1 MPQNGQ
7 VPGLDTSNDRSSRT
21 HKMTLLKKTLAAT
34 LALGLTFGVVA
45 APVGFAPVAQAA
57 QPDAIELSP
66 EQQEV
71 VQRINAYF
79 NSFKTLK
86 GEFVQ
91 TSPKGRV
98 DRGVLFISKPGK
110 LRFDYAPP
118 SVLLIASD
126 GKWLTIKDKKRER
139 GDQFPLNAT
148 PLRYFVANKID
159 LMSDALITGFQ
170 QENGVATLALADK
183 KGSIRGQLLLVFD
196 ETRGELTQWVS
207 IDARGQR
214 LTVDVLN
221 LEKDV
226 ALDPELFQVTIN
238 RQQRSK

>member
-1 MPQNGQ
+1 
-7 VPGLDTSNDRSSRT
+7 
-21 HKMTLLKKTLAAT
+21 MTFFNRTLAAS
-34 LALGLTFGVVA
+34 LALSLVFGVVSGTAGLAPA
-45 APVGFAPVAQAA
+45 AHAA
-57 QPDAIELSP
+57 QPAAMELTP

-79 NSFKTLK
+79 NGFTTLR

-91 TSPKGRV
+91 TSPRGRT
-98 DRGVLFISKPGK
+98 DRGLLFISKPGK

-118 SVLLIASD
+118 SALLIASD
-126 GKWLTIKDKKRER
+126 GTWLTIKDKKRER

-148 PLRYFVANKID
+148 PLRYFVAPRIN
-159 LMSDALITGFQ
+159 LMTDALITGFEQ
-170 QENGVATLALADK
+170 DNGITTLMLADR
-183 KGSIRGQLLLVFD
+183 KGTIRGQLLLVFD
-196 ETRGELTQWVS
+196 ETRGELVQWVS
-207 IDARGQR
+207 IDAQGQR

-238 RQQRSK
+238 RKQRER

>member
-1 MPQNGQ
+1 MPQNGLF
-7 VPGLDTSNDRSSRT
+7 PGLDTNNDRSSRT
-21 HKMTLLKKTLAAT
+21 YTMTLLKKTLAAA
-34 LALGLTFGVVA
+34 LALGLALGGPMATSIFMPQALAEQPA
-45 APVGFAPVAQAA
+45 AL
-57 QPDAIELSP
+57 ELTP
-66 EQQEV
+66 EQVEV
-71 VQRINAYF
+71 VERINAYF
-79 NSFKTLK
+79 NSFTTLR

-98 DRGVLFISKPGK
+98 DRGLLFISKPGK

-148 PLRYFVANKID
+148 PLRYFVAKKID

-196 ETRGELTQWVS
+196 ETRGELSQWVS

-238 RQQRSK
+238 RQQRLK

>member
-1 MPQNGQ
+1 MN
-7 VPGLDTSNDRSSRT
+7 VTT
-21 HKMTLLKKTLAAT
+21 KTAICALLF
-34 LALGLTFGVVA
+34 GLTLSFGPIDLRSVTVA
-45 APVGFAPVAQAA
+45 AAA
-57 QPDAIELSP
+57 QPAAIELST
-66 EQQEV
+66 EQEAA

-91 TSPKGRV
+91 TSPKGRM
-98 DRGVLFISKPGK
+98 DRGLLFISKPGK

-118 SVLLIASD
+118 SALLIASD
-126 GKWLTIKDKKRER
+126 GKWLTIKDEKRER

-148 PLRYFVANKID
+148 PLRYFVAPKIN
-159 LMSDALITGFQ
+159 LLADALITGFR
-170 QENGVATLALADK
+170 QENGVTTLALADRK
-183 KGSIRGQLLLVFD
+183 RSIRGELLLVFD
-196 ETRGELTQWVS
+196 EEKGELLQWVS

-226 ALDPELFQVTIN
+226 ALDPKLFQVTIK
-238 RQQRSK
+238 RKEREK

>member
-1 MPQNGQ
+1 
-7 VPGLDTSNDRSSRT
+7 
-21 HKMTLLKKTLAAT
+21 MTLLNKTIAAALAFG
-34 LALGLTFGVVA
+34 LAFG
-45 APVGFAPVAQAA
+45 GPVATTIFMPQARA
-57 QPDAIELSP
+57 EQPAALELTP
-66 EQQEV
+66 EQEEV
-71 VQRINAYF
+71 VERINAYF
-79 NSFKTLK
+79 NSFTTLR

-98 DRGVLFISKPGK
+98 DRGLLFISKPGK

-148 PLRYFVANKID
+148 PLRYFVAKKIN

-238 RQQRSK
+238 RQQRSR

>member
-1 MPQNGQ
+1 
-7 VPGLDTSNDRSSRT
+7 
-21 HKMTLLKKTLAAT
+21 MTLIKKTLAAT
-34 LALGLTFGVVA
+34 LALGLAFGVVA

-57 QPDAIELSP
+57 QPDAVELSP

-71 VQRINAYF
+71 VERINAYF

-148 PLRYFVANKID
+148 PLRYFVANKIN
-159 LMSDALITGFQ
+159 LLSDALITGFQ
-170 QENGVATLALADK
+170 QENGITTLALADK

-207 IDARGQR
+207 IDSRGQR

-226 ALDPELFQVTIN
+226 ALDPELFQITIN

>member
-1 MPQNGQ
+1 M
-7 VPGLDTSNDRSSRT
+7 T
-21 HKMTLLKKTLAAT
+21 HFGKTIAAA
-34 LALGLTFGVVA
+34 LALGLAYGVMPLSPVA
-45 APVGFAPVAQAA
+45 MPVAQAA
-57 QPDAIELSP
+57 QPEAVELTA
-66 EQQEV
+66 EQQAV

-91 TSPKGRV
+91 TSPKGRT

-118 SVLLIASD
+118 SALLIASD
-126 GKWLTIKDKKRER
+126 GKWLTIKDKQRER

-148 PLRYFVANKID
+148 PLRYFVAPKIN
-159 LMSDALITGFQ
+159 LMTDALITGFQ
-170 QENGVATLALADK
+170 QDNGVTTLALADK

-196 ETRGELTQWVS
+196 ETRDELVQWVS

-226 ALDPELFQVTIN
+226 ALDPKLFDVTIKRKE
-238 RQQRSK
+238 RQR

>member
-1 MPQNGQ
+1 
-7 VPGLDTSNDRSSRT
+7 
-21 HKMTLLKKTLAAT
+21 MTLIKKTLAAT
-34 LALGLTFGVVA
+34 LALGLAFGVVA
-45 APVGFAPVAQAA
+45 VPVGLAPVAQAA
-57 QPDAIELSP
+57 QPDAVELSP

-71 VQRINAYF
+71 VERINAYF
-79 NSFKTLK
+79 NSFTTLK

-148 PLRYFVANKID
+148 PLRYFVAPKIN
-159 LMSDALITGFQ
+159 LMSDALITGFR
-170 QENGVATLALADK
+170 QENGITTLALADK

-196 ETRGELTQWVS
+196 ETRSELTQWVS